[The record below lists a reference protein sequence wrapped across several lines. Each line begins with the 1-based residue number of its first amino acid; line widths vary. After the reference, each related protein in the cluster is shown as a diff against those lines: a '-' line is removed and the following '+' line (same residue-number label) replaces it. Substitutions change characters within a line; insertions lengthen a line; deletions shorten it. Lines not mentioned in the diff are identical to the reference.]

1 MNRLGEHDPQQR
13 ELLDLAR
20 KGMQAVLERSAVD
33 PEFRRELLADPRGA
47 LERHFGYN
55 LPEGFNVAFVENK
68 ADATIVLPDMI
79 GGNRAAAPPDTASTT
94 GG

>member
-1 MNRLGEHDPQQR
+1 MNRIGEHDPHRR
-13 ELLDLAR
+13 ELLELAR

-33 PEFRRELLADPRGA
+33 MEFRRELLADPRGA

-55 LPEGFNVAFVENK
+55 LPEGFNVAFVENL

-79 GGNRAAAPPDTASTT
+79 GGRQSATPPGTAPAA